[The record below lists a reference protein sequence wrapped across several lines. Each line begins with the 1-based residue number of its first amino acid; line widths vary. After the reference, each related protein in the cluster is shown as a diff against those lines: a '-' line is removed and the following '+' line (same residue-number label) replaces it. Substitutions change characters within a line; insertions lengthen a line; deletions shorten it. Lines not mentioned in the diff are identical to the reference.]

1 MLQIQLKSTRAFSRK
16 IRLYD
21 TKNHRRNDGSDI
33 LCRIPYHFSRLFS
46 IRLTIRTIHRMFSGI
61 AMHKRTVYTVS
72 SIILTPSKFYVIIQ
86 PNIVGFPPPDV
97 YFDIVLIAST
107 TSTIKLRI
115 AVISS
120 IMSVALCILSPL
132 FFFFRLLNALT
143 SFLYILY
150 TFRCILSKG
159 SAHFL

>member
-1 MLQIQLKSTRAFSRK
+1 MPNPISLFAFVQHSSDDENNTQDVQRDCYAQKNGIYCIEHNIDTEQVLCYNSTK
-16 IRLYD
+16 
-21 TKNHRRNDGSDI
+21 HR
-33 LCRIPYHFSRLFS
+33 
-46 IRLTIRTIHRMFSGI
+46 
-61 AMHKRTVYTVS
+61 
-72 SIILTPSKFYVIIQ
+72 
-86 PNIVGFPPPDV
+86 GFPPPDV

-143 SFLYILY
+143 SFLYIVKGFSAFSLKNYIFRGEY
-150 TFRCILSKG
+150 TTKKDEFTSHPLIL
-159 SAHFL
+159 

>member
-1 MLQIQLKSTRAFSRK
+1 M
-16 IRLYD
+16 
-21 TKNHRRNDGSDI
+21 
-33 LCRIPYHFSRLFS
+33 
-46 IRLTIRTIHRMFSGI
+46 
-61 AMHKRTVYTVS
+61 
-72 SIILTPSKFYVIIQ
+72 TPSKFYVIIQ
-86 PNIVGFPPPDV
+86 PNIGGFPPPDV

-143 SFLYILY
+143 SFLYIVKGFSAFSLKNYIFRVGIYNKKGRVYVSSFNSMSSSIAQPRAFASLY
-150 TFRCILSKG
+150 TVNAPAAFISFTPCS
-159 SAHFL
+159 